1 MQNLIEMYKRESAST
16 FNSISNEQITRFVE
30 MILEAYDSGGKVYI
44 CGNGGNAAYVANF
57 VTDLNLHPFVSEDK
71 SKPMNVSKRMFCINL
86 TDSTSTITGI
96 LNDVGADF
104 IFSEQMKISARAG
117 DLFIGLS
124 GSGNSKN
131 VLEAIK
137 YGKTTGV
144 KSIVITKKAESSCG
158 LIADLVVEIT
168 GDSEF
173 PGQTGKNNNNFHF
186 EDSVSKLSHIA
197 TGILKQ
203 KVQNENRS

>member
-1 MQNLIEMYKRESAST
+1 MKNLINLYKSESCT
-16 FNSISNEQITRFVE
+16 VFNNISNDAIADFVK
-30 MILEAYDSGGKVYI
+30 MILSTYDSGGKIYI

-71 SKPMNVSKRMFCINL
+71 SKPLNVSKRMFCINL
-86 TDSTSTITGI
+86 TDSVSTITGI

-104 IFSEQMKISARAG
+104 IFAEQMKISAKPN
-117 DLFIGLS
+117 DLFIGIS

-131 VLEAIK
+131 IIEAMK
-137 YGKTTGV
+137 YGKTIGV
-144 KSIVITKKAESSCG
+144 KNIVITKNAKSASAPY
-158 LIADLVVEIT
+158 ADLIVEIT
-168 GDSEF
+168 GDSQF

-203 KVQNENRS
+203 KVQNEN